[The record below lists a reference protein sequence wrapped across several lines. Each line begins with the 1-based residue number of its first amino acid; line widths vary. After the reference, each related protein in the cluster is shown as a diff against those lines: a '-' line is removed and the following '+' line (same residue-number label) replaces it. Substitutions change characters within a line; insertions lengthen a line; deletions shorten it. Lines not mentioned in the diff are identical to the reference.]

1 MTQIYVELNLNESE
15 RQIIRELSDAAVWF
29 ARPEQIT
36 PADFVAFQDSEIAFG
51 NCKADWLLNTSKLK
65 WLQLASVG
73 VDAYRGLDWATLG
86 QQFRCS
92 NVSGLFAQPAAETCL
107 AGILALYRGIDLLV
121 PLQAASDWQKL
132 TVRPQLRILH
142 GARVLILGAGSIAQ
156 RLRAL
161 LEPFGCQITL
171 FGRTS
176 GDIHTLDEVDQA
188 LPEADIVV
196 GLLPNTPQTT
206 HLFQAERFARMK
218 QGAIFVNAG
227 RGSLVDEPA
236 LLDALKSGWLGGA
249 VLDVTAQEPL
259 PADDPLWSA
268 PRTILTQHSGGGS
281 SDEAL
286 RVIKV
291 FAENL
296 ARYQQGQALLN
307 IVDWQ
312 KV

>member
-1 MTQIYVELNLNESE
+1 MHQIYVELNLNESE
-15 RQIIRELSDAAVWF
+15 RERIRDMSDGSVWF
-29 ARPEQIT
+29 ARPEHIT
-36 PADFVAFQDSEIAFG
+36 AADFAAFQNAEIVFG
-51 NCKADWLLNTSKLK
+51 NCKADWLLQTTKLK

-73 VDAYRGLDWATLG
+73 VDAYRGFDWEKLG
-86 QQFRCS
+86 QQFVCS
-92 NVSGLFAQPAAETCL
+92 NVSGLFAEPAAETSL

-121 PLQAASDWQKL
+121 PLQAKRDWQKL

-142 GARVLILGAGSIAQ
+142 RARVLILGAGSIAQ

-176 GDIHTLDEVDQA
+176 GDIHSLAEVDQL

-227 RGSLVDEPA
+227 RGSLVDEAA
-236 LLDALKSGWLGGA
+236 LLDALNSGWLGGA

-259 PADDPLWSA
+259 PAESPLWSA

-286 RVIKV
+286 RVISV
-291 FAENL
+291 FADNL
-296 ARYQQGQALLN
+296 ARYQKGQTLLN